1 LVLAAAVFVLFFVF
15 GIAAFVVLVVA
26 LPARYFLD
34 GHGPWAG
41 NHPLIRLLGLIGKNL
56 LGLLLIALG
65 VVLSI
70 PGVPGQ
76 GLLTILIGL
85 MLLDIPGKHRIVKR
99 FVRRPGVLRTL
110 NGLRAWFGRQ
120 PLVV

>member
-1 LVLAAAVFVLFFVF
+1 LVLAALVFVLLFVL

-26 LPARYFLD
+26 LPTRYFVDEHRLWT
-34 GHGPWAG
+34 GK
-41 NHPLIRLLGLIGKNL
+41 HPLFRLLGVVGKNL
-56 LGLLLIALG
+56 LGLVLIALG

-70 PGVPGQ
+70 PGIPGQ
-76 GLLTILIGL
+76 GLLTIFIGM
-85 MLLDIPGKHRIVKR
+85 MLLDIPGKHRLVQR

-110 NGLRAWFGRQ
+110 NQMRAWFGRS

>member
-1 LVLAAAVFVLFFVF
+1 LVLAAVVFVLLFVL
-15 GIAAFVVLVVA
+15 GIAAFIVLVVA
-26 LPARYFLD
+26 LPTRYFVD
-34 GHGPWAG
+34 EHGLWAG
-41 NHPLIRLLGLIGKNL
+41 KHTLVRLLGLIGKNL
-56 LGLLLIALG
+56 LGLVLIALG

-76 GLLTILIGL
+76 GLLTIVIGL
-85 MLLDIPGKHRIVKR
+85 VLLDFPGKHRVVQH

-110 NGLRAWFGRQ
+110 NGLRAHFGRP